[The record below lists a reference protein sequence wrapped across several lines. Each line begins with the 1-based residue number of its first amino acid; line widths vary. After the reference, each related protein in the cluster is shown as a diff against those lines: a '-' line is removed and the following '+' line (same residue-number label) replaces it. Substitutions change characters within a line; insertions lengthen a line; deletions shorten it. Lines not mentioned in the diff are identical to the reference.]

1 MNRKVESLL
10 LWWRVVEWRGF
21 GTEED
26 DQFLSNVN
34 LYSPD
39 SSFLLNLPDYPSS
52 IDLNSLDYKVMH
64 ENDILFDS
72 LDIDLSL
79 FSHPLL
85 EKPISEKKTWSDVI
99 GHKHMREPINLQP
112 TPEPTESTPS
122 KVKEVCRYWLNGN
135 CIYGDKCWYS
145 HHMTKQQEVT
155 KQPFFDDI
163 STTCCICQE
172 DILKNHKRFGLMQS
186 GSFLAT

>member
-1 MNRKVESLL
+1 M
-10 LWWRVVEWRGF
+10 
-21 GTEED
+21 
-26 DQFLSNVN
+26 SNVN

-52 IDLNSLDYKVMH
+52 IDLNSLDYKAMH

-99 GHKHMREPINLQP
+99 GHEHMREPIHTLFALW
-112 TPEPTESTPS
+112 
-122 KVKEVCRYWLNGN
+122 EVPKGMGIHMRQLN
-135 CIYGDKCWYS
+135 Y
-145 HHMTKQQEVT
+145 
-155 KQPFFDDI
+155 
-163 STTCCICQE
+163 
-172 DILKNHKRFGLMQS
+172 
-186 GSFLAT
+186 